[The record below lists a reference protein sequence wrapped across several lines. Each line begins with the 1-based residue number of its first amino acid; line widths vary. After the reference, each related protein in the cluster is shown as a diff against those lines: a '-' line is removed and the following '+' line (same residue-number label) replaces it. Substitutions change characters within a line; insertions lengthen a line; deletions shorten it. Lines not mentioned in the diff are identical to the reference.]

1 MSRKTRKLIW
11 SAPLVAVIAV
21 VGALAIFMTAAP
33 GDISAQTAAVDYQA
47 GSPLNLTV
55 EPGPGAAKRTSLVIT
70 WEAPTDGSD
79 MPITGY
85 RVDQSSDGQRWIHLT
100 NMGANVLT
108 HTQSSLKPGT
118 EKYYRVFAMNRAG
131 TGRVS
136 EAISEVTAMISEPGQ
151 VGNLRLSSTSDAVT
165 LNWNVP
171 MDNGGTRLIGYLI
184 HFSAD
189 EADHIRPTNG
199 IPPRTADGSADVAGN
214 SDGIIP
220 VLATSGTT
228 YVHKGLPA
236 DLDMSYK
243 VYAVNWSD
251 DEGVARTTKD
261 PVEKRDTTTMVA
273 SRPSAPTGLT
283 AVPLVQYDADGDVV
297 EDVVEETD
305 ADPPVPLDVQTNQSA
320 TNVNLYW
327 YWPQADGGDGI
338 TMFRVEV
345 TKTGKW
351 PSSSADPS
359 VDIAAF
365 NEALVGG
372 VNPAVDFAAVNVQAG
387 IAFGSTAETPQQ
399 FEHLAAAT
407 NFLNGSGKQL
417 QYRVFAINGAGH
429 RSLPSSESSQSTV
442 TYAMTQATKPAPKP
456 PTAVAWTNRVAAIA
470 STHHYNE
477 VNLSWEKPAAGGTP
491 SAYRIDLAETKSVYT
506 RNAGGTFTE
515 TPVAGVLAWKEQE
528 RDTRHSDP
536 TYDHRGWRPKGTPQ
550 TFNYRVFAKDGG
562 LIGEASDINAQ
573 IVDGQTA
580 PEPVTSLASTVIS
593 ANQIDVSWSEPG
605 NDGGIAIT
613 SYCFLST
620 SNATVGMPNTLCN
633 TAADADDVPDN
644 IKREIID
651 APAVGVLTERAPDTM
666 DMSKGLL
673 AATTYRHQVYATNQA
688 TNRSTLQGIVEP
700 PGFSPSSDDDP
711 KTTLDSTKPVAPAM
725 LSAEQAKDSNFVSNQ
740 DRGVLIMWT
749 GPADPDGAKIEGY
762 EVQRKVNDGEFLLQS
777 ESSDRTTHYTD
788 MTPPGTDDVRMYQVR
803 ARNKLGWS
811 PWSAAITSPLPEPS
825 ATPPA
830 VDELT
835 APSGVTVSKLR
846 DTVSVTWDPASI
858 ENAAQVKVVLFD
870 SGVTK
875 IVDLKTFNAAN
886 DPGAATFTGVDSGT
900 YKVTVASFRTGDR
913 HKLSALMEVTI
924 E

>member
-11 SAPLVAVIAV
+11 SAPLVAVFAV

-33 GDISAQTAAVDYQA
+33 GDISAQDAVVDYQA

-55 EPGPGAAKRTSLVIT
+55 EPGPGGAKRTSLVIT
-70 WEAPTDGSD
+70 WTAPTAGSD

-85 RVDQSSDGQRWIHLT
+85 RIDQSTDNGQRWTHLT
-100 NMGANVLT
+100 NVGAGVLT
-108 HTQSSLKPGT
+108 HTDSGLKPGT

-151 VGNLRLSSTSDAVT
+151 VGSLRVTSTSNTVT
-165 LNWNVP
+165 LNWNAP
-171 MDNGGTRLIGYLI
+171 TDNGGTRIIGYLI
-184 HFSAD
+184 HFST
-189 EADHIRPTNG
+189 EATATHIGPAT
-199 IPPRTADGSADVAGN
+199 IPVRTADGSADAAGN
-214 SDGIIP
+214 IDGIIP

-251 DEGVARTTKD
+251 DEGVARTTLD
-261 PVEKRDTTTMVA
+261 PVEKREITTKVA
-273 SRPSAPTGLT
+273 SRPSPPTGLT
-283 AVPLVQYDADGDVV
+283 AAPVVTYVEGVRTPDPVEATNRVPDAVQM
-297 EDVVEETD
+297 
-305 ADPPVPLDVQTNQSA
+305 NQSA
-320 TNVNLYW
+320 SDVNLYW
-327 YWPQADGGDGI
+327 YWPQTDGGDGI

-345 TKTGKW
+345 SKTGAW
-351 PSSSADPS
+351 PSSADDPEATMADFNGALMGDSAADP
-359 VDIAAF
+359 VVA
-365 NEALVGG
+365 
-372 VNPAVDFAAVNVQAG
+372 PADFAAINVVAG
-387 IAFGSTAETPQQ
+387 GEDGAFGSTPATPQQ
-399 FEHLAAAT
+399 FTHTGAAET
-407 NFLNGSGKQL
+407 FLTRGKSL

-442 TYAMTQATKPAPKP
+442 TYAMTQATKPAPRP
-456 PTAVAWTNRVAAIA
+456 PTMVAWTDRATDIV
-470 STHHYNE
+470 STHHYDE
-477 VNLSWEKPAAGGTP
+477 VNLSWDAPADGGPPT
-491 SAYRIDLAETKSVYT
+491 AYRVDLASSKSVRT
-506 RNAGGTFTE
+506 RNDDGTFSA
-515 TPVAGVLAWKEQE
+515 PAIVLAWQEQE

-536 TYDHRGWRPKGTPQ
+536 TYDHRGWRPKVPPQ

-562 LIGEASDINAQ
+562 LIGDSSDITPE

-580 PEPVTSLASTVIS
+580 PEPVDSLTATVIS
-593 ANQIDVSWSEPG
+593 AKQIDVSWTEPD
-605 NDGGIAIT
+605 NDGGTAIT
-613 SYCFLST
+613 SYCFLTT
-620 SNATVGMPNTLCN
+620 SNPTVVLPSTLCTDATVPAG
-633 TAADADDVPDN
+633 
-644 IKREIID
+644 IKRVIID

-666 DMSKGLL
+666 HMSKGLL
-673 AATTYRHQVYATNQA
+673 ASTTYRHLVYAMNQA
-688 TNRSTLQGIVEP
+688 EDGTADP
-700 PGFSPSSDDDP
+700 PVDNPPQVSPSSDDDP

-725 LSAEQAKDSNFVSNQ
+725 LSAEQAKDSNFVSNE

-762 EVQRKVNDGEFLLQS
+762 EVQRKVNDGEFLLQD
-777 ESSDRTTHYTD
+777 ESSERTTHYTD
-788 MTPPGTDDVRMYQVR
+788 LDPPDPDDVRMYQVR

-858 ENAAQVKVVLFD
+858 ENAEQVKVVLFD
-870 SGVTK
+870 AGVTK
-875 IVDLKTFNAAN
+875 IVDLETFNAAN